1 LVKTYFAM
9 VLYPF
14 KQMAGDVGKY
24 RRPGL
29 EATPAVD

>member
-14 KQMAGDVGKY
+14 KQMAGDVGTF
-24 RRPGL
+24 RRPAL
-29 EATPAVD
+29 DTTAAVD